1 MTQLMKMMNML
12 SQGRTHCIW
21 LEKTTYNNAKI
32 KEHTNMNEISLED
45 PTGLNQKRSTIFK
58 EFQII
63 D

>member
-1 MTQLMKMMNML
+1 MNML

-45 PTGLNQKRSTIFK
+45 PTGLNQKG
-58 EFQII
+58 Q
-63 D
+63 